1 MNKILLTGSTGFFGN
16 YFNTHLKKKNL
27 IYNIIN
33 KSNNKNLKNRF
44 KLNLQNQKKIDYFVK
59 RYSPSIIVHAAAITD
74 VDYCEKFKISALRSN
89 YISTKNLVNVAK
101 KYKKF
106 FIFISSDQLFD
117 GSKKKYN
124 EKSIYSPNNFYSTTK
139 VKSEIYIK
147 KNLKDFLI
155 IRTNFFGRSP
165 KERKSFSD
173 FIINNI
179 MKKKKIKLFEDVIFN
194 PVHLSTLIKII
205 EQLIILKKKGI
216 FNISSDKPI
225 SKYEFGKK
233 IIKKLNLDEK
243 YLLKSNLDKHQS
255 FLAKRPKNMFLE
267 NFKIK
272 NILGIKKIN
281 INDEIKK
288 LLK

>member
-33 KSNNKNLKNRF
+33 KSNNKNLKNKF

-117 GSKKKYN
+117 GSKKNITK
-124 EKSIYSPNNFYSTTK
+124 KVFIHRIIFIQPPKLK
-139 VKSEIYIK
+139 VKY
-147 KNLKDFLI
+147 
-155 IRTNFFGRSP
+155 
-165 KERKSFSD
+165 
-173 FIINNI
+173 
-179 MKKKKIKLFEDVIFN
+179 
-194 PVHLSTLIKII
+194 
-205 EQLIILKKKGI
+205 ILKKI
-216 FNISSDKPI
+216 
-225 SKYEFGKK
+225 
-233 IIKKLNLDEK
+233 
-243 YLLKSNLDKHQS
+243 
-255 FLAKRPKNMFLE
+255 
-267 NFKIK
+267 
-272 NILGIKKIN
+272 
-281 INDEIKK
+281 
-288 LLK
+288 